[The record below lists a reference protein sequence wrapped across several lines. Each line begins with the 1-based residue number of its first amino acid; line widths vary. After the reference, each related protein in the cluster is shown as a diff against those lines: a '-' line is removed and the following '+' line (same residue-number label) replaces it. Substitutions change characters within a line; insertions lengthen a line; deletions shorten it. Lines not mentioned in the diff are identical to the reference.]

1 MPGICVTE
9 CIGDQSVQA
18 STLNIVQ
25 GDLLTENKL
34 ISALDEV
41 KSTRTITTKQHI
53 Y

>member
-1 MPGICVTE
+1 MTE
-9 CIGDQSVQA
+9 CIGDQSVEA

-25 GDLLTENKL
+25 GDLIKENKL

-41 KSTRTITTKQHI
+41 KSIQTITKQQHI